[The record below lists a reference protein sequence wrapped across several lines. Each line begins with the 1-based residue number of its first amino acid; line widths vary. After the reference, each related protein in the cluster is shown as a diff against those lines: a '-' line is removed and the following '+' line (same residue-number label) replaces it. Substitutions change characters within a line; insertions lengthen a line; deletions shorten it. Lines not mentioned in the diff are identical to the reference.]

1 MLSRFSAFLRAE
13 DPRHAAPP
21 IGAFGAR
28 RRPRPAPHLLEPEQ
42 ITAILS
48 AALTLPN
55 RTITRYTYHYLL
67 GLLAVTGMRVSE
79 AINLQRS
86 DLTSDGL
93 LIRQSKNGESRLLPI
108 HSTTRDA
115 ISVYRS
121 EAHTSEL
128 QSLMRIS
135 SAVF

>member
-55 RTITRYTYHYLL
+55 RKITRYTYHYLL
-67 GLLAVTGMRVSE
+67 GLLAVTCMRLS
-79 AINLQRS
+79 AANNLKKSQ
-86 DLTSDGL
+86 LTTDGL
-93 LIRQSKNGESRLLPI
+93 LIPQKQK
-108 HSTTRDA
+108 HTR
-115 ISVYRS
+115 
-121 EAHTSEL
+121 
-128 QSLMRIS
+128 
-135 SAVF
+135 